1 MRLIAAL
8 LVACLLAGCSMVRL
22 AYESADSYLRYRA
35 GAYLDVHGEQADELD
50 AAIDAFHDWHRKQA
64 LPQYARL
71 AGEAAQR
78 VDDGLTPED
87 LVWGYDS
94 LIAQTRIGL
103 REGAQRIAPL
113 LGRLDAQ
120 QIAHIE
126 SRLAEENRRF
136 EKEFLRGTE
145 GARRERRAERIVKR
159 LEDWVGRL
167 SQAQVE
173 RVRQY
178 SARAPLLAEMRLREH
193 QRVQAAGLELLRAG
207 KIEGLPEFVAYWDRG
222 RDPAYAAGIE
232 ASRRELFAL
241 LLDLDRTLAPGQR
254 AQAVANLQRYAADF
268 RQLSGKR

>member
-1 MRLIAAL
+1 VRLIAAL
-8 LVACLLAGCSMVRL
+8 LVACLLSGCSMVRL

-64 LPQYARL
+64 LPQYARF

-103 REGAQRIAPL
+103 REAARRIAPL

-136 EKEFLRGTE
+136 EKEFLRGAE
-145 GARRERRAERIVKR
+145 PARRERRAERVVKR
-159 LEDWVGRL
+159 LASAGRAR
-167 SQAQVE
+167 QAVLRACAAARRDAPARPPARAGRGARAAARRQNRRLA
-173 RVRQY
+173 RVR
-178 SARAPLLAEMRLREH
+178 RLLGSRPGSCLRRGH
-193 QRVQAAGLELLRAG
+193 RGLAA
-207 KIEGLPEFVAYWDRG
+207 
-222 RDPAYAAGIE
+222 
-232 ASRRELFAL
+232 
-241 LLDLDRTLAPGQR
+241 
-254 AQAVANLQRYAADF
+254 
-268 RQLSGKR
+268 